1 MRKFKFAGILLLS
14 FLVLTGCSMFTK
26 LKEKLT
32 SAKEDITQK
41 ESVKESVKD
50 DTSKED
56 MNFYNKYM
64 EVMNKVQESGEGVY
78 KSYMSEIP
86 KPGSVTKNSLIIPI
100 SFKMASQTLGN
111 TAKQYERSLL
121 DGGEL
126 SKLKASDEMQNDVE
140 ADMKNLLPV
149 MKEFSEV
156 SEKVSEYYFNREYK
170 NDMSKVIPYEQE
182 MKNAYEKYKSAFNKL
197 SANLKKYKPKRV
209 IHDPESA
216 SSPDEKS
223 SLIML
228 NAYGDILE
236 SAEIFF
242 DSFVNLT
249 FFSDMSEAKAKFNE
263 FENTFGKSRNS
274 VVSAEFSEQYK
285 FMKYNFED
293 YFAPTAE
300 KFISEGNKFF
310 NSEGG
315 VKSEKEFA
323 KGYNEMINSY
333 NSMITSYNTNIGT
346 INRVRSW

>member
-1 MRKFKFAGILLLS
+1 MVKFKFAGILILS
-14 FLVLTGCSMFTK
+14 IFILTGCSMFTK
-26 LKEKLT
+26 LKEKL
-32 SAKEDITQK
+32 SAAKEETTEK
-41 ESVKESVKD
+41 ESVKESVKNES
-50 DTSKED
+50 SKEN

-64 EVMNKVQESGEGVY
+64 EVMNKIQDSGEGVY

-100 SFKMASQTLGN
+100 SFQMASQTLGN

-126 SKLKASDEMQNDVE
+126 SKLNASDDMKNDLE
-140 ADMKNLLPV
+140 NDLKNLLPA

-156 SEKVSEYYFNREYK
+156 SGKVSEYYVNREYK
-170 NDMSKVIPYEQE
+170 DDMSKVIPYEEE
-182 MKNAYEKYKSAFNKL
+182 MKKSYEKYKAAFNKL
-197 SANLKKYKPKRV
+197 SEDLKKYKPKRV

-236 SAEIFF
+236 TAEIFF

-249 FFSDMSEAKAKFNE
+249 FFSDMSEAKVKFSE
-263 FENTFGKSRNS
+263 FEKAFEKSRAS
-274 VVSAEFSEQYK
+274 VLSAEFSEQYK

-310 NSEGG
+310 GSGG
-315 VKSEKEFA
+315 GIKSDKEFL

-333 NSMITSYNTNIGT
+333 NSMIKSYNTNIGT